1 MPDLLITCRGVAA
14 SKAEQ
19 RLEGGPRLPAT
30 VGPEDELIEVDLE
43 LGTAD
48 SVVSA
53 HKPALEVAD
62 HPVSKRND
70 GLGAL
75 PQPDTDR
82 LGSRDVPVT
91 GRGWLHEERQ

>member
-1 MPDLLITCRGVAA
+1 MPNLIVTRWASAA
-14 SKAEQ
+14 PKAEQ

-53 HKPALEVAD
+53 HQPALEVAD

-91 GRGWLHEERQ
+91 GRGWLHEERE